1 MEAFFRE
8 YFFLSYFADYSLCFS
23 NHMKRSCNYKL
34 ILGSYIEAEP

>member
-8 YFFLSYFADYSLCFS
+8 DFFLSYFADYSLCFS
-23 NHMKRSCNYKL
+23 SYMKRSYNYKL